1 MTIDSPVVRLRTR
14 LEALHIELP
23 EATIGALIALVDR
36 LLMQRQNLTAIADM
50 DEAIDRHLADSL
62 VSLCLPE
69 VSAATAVVD
78 VGSGGG
84 FPGIALA
91 AALPHATVTL
101 VESERKKCQWLERC
115 AADFPNLRVV
125 ADRSEHLAAARRES
139 WPLATAR
146 ALAAP
151 SVALELTA
159 PLVQVG
165 GHIVLWRTVDADPV
179 LDADARAA
187 AAELGLERLDP
198 RPVSPFPG
206 ARRMLDRY
214 VKAASTPATYPRRAG
229 RAAKRPITA
238 T

>member
-1 MTIDSPVVRLRTR
+1 MTIDSPVIRLRTR

-69 VSAATAVVD
+69 VAAATAVVD

-151 SVALELTA
+151 SVASSSPLRWCRWAATSSCGGRPMPTRCWTRTPA
-159 PLVQVG
+159 P
-165 GHIVLWRTVDADPV
+165 
-179 LDADARAA
+179 
-187 AAELGLERLDP
+187 P
-198 RPVSPFPG
+198 RPSWASSAWIHARSRPSPAPG
-206 ARRMLDRY
+206 ACW
-214 VKAASTPATYPRRAG
+214 
-229 RAAKRPITA
+229 TA